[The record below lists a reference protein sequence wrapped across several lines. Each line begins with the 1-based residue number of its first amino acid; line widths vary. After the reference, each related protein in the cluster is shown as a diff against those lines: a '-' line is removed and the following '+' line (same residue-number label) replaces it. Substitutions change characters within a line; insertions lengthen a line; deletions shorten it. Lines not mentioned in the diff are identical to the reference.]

1 MRIILEVGT
10 QIYQPKGLPW
20 KSREGT
26 ENNRWSEVCAN
37 KKRKTWRA
45 DNKNKGCVRI
55 SGPSTEERPVKRDR
69 MFAGCVFLLFCFI
82 ICLLGPR
89 RAYIYIYIY
98 IILYTRTDK
107 HATPRCESSVLLIGT
122 KCSGGTPRTLER
134 FHQLVIHLPS
144 TNVLRGSRSWQ
155 PVAQNEKTDGASA
168 PISRSSNHAR
178 DACGF
183 QGTPC
188 SNPRTA
194 TGAYEQA

>member
-89 RAYIYIYIY
+89 RAYIFVVSFLFFFCLVIFGLV
-98 IILYTRTDK
+98 ILVIVSQLPFYWDSPIFWCFTKLKNKCQFLYKRADK
-107 HATPRCESSVLLIGT
+107 HATPRCESSELLIGAT
-122 KCSGGTPRTLER
+122 CSGGTPRT
-134 FHQLVIHLPS
+134 P
-144 TNVLRGSRSWQ
+144 
-155 PVAQNEKTDGASA
+155 
-168 PISRSSNHAR
+168 
-178 DACGF
+178 
-183 QGTPC
+183 
-188 SNPRTA
+188 
-194 TGAYEQA
+194 